1 MCSTRQV
8 LQRATGQE
16 LARHEDAQAQP
27 RRQREVASSG
37 KGGTPAS
44 VCVAAQ
50 AGGARLAA
58 RTIES
63 VRSGT
68 IVAGIPTSSGI
79 AVLVST
85 RVDGQGWDT
94 APRVIVAASG
104 STGRVVTLPA
114 AEPGRPLAQTIT
126 ASGSRRT
133 MTAFDLPGSAA
144 RKLTWTSTDGGSTW
158 STGG

>member
-1 MCSTRQV
+1 MCSTRQLWTSDGGKSWHATKTLSGNFVGSGGRVYFWEGGTLRTLV
-8 LQRATGQE
+8 LP
-16 LARHEDAQAQP
+16 AQA
-27 RRQREVASSG
+27 S
-37 KGGTPAS
+37 
-44 VCVAAQ
+44 
-50 AGGARLAA
+50 GARLAA

-63 VRSGT
+63 VRNGT

-94 APRVIVAASG
+94 APRVIVASG

-114 AEPGRPLAQTIT
+114 QPGQPLAQTIT
-126 ASGSRRT
+126 ASSNRLT
-133 MTAFDLPGSAA
+133 VTAFDFTVQPA

-158 STGG
+158 SAG